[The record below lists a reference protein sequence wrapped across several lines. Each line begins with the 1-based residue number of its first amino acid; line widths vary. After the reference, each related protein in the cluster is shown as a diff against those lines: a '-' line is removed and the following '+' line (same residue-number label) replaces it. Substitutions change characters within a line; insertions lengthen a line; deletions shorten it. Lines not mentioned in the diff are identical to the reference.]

1 MTFRQI
7 VEDNDIVAFIE
18 QELDANAPDVSRS
31 ADDKDFHPRKVR
43 RTLPLSKESPPR
55 TAGSPSCVFFG
66 KREDHGADPAVFLCA
81 ARAPEALFPSSPIR

>member
-7 VEDNDIVAFIE
+7 VEDNNVVAFIE
-18 QELDANAPDVSRS
+18 EELDANAPDISRS

-55 TAGSPSCVFFG
+55 TA
-66 KREDHGADPAVFLCA
+66 
-81 ARAPEALFPSSPIR
+81 